1 MLEQFVSA
9 LPDPRPWRVILAD
22 DDKDV
27 HAITSLALT
36 EFTFEGRPLEI
47 LSAYSAS
54 ETVDLLAQHPDAA
67 VLFLDVVMES
77 DHAGLDAIR
86 RIREDLGLGNLRIV
100 VRTGQAGRA
109 PEREVIR
116 RYDIHDYILKTDL
129 RTTRLETVLF
139 SCLRAYRDIV
149 AIETS
154 KKGLERIIDASA
166 AIFQRQTLPS
176 FAESALEHLT
186 ALMSREEDAERAS
199 GARHAL
205 AAVGKRAD
213 QLSIVAGSGRFA
225 GSVGEPLFS
234 VLSPDAALQV
244 QERMERE
251 TAERVPDRYIG
262 VFQGS
267 IAPKVMIVEG
277 ERSADSLD
285 DQLMRLFSR
294 NIGIG
299 LENLQMKEG
308 LDEAQREIAYRLGGA
323 VESRSKETANHIR
336 RVAEMS
342 ALIGVSWGL
351 SEQEAMI
358 LKYASPLHDVGKIG
372 IPDHILNKPGK
383 HTAEEWE
390 IMKTHAHIG
399 YELVYSPDLEILRI
413 GGLIA
418 LEHHER
424 WDGRG
429 YPFGKAR
436 EEIGIHGRIV
446 AAIDVFDALGSKRC
460 YKNAWPLE
468 HIVDVMRQERGAH
481 FDPTVI
487 DVILDRLDDLTAI
500 REALPD

>member
-1 MLEQFVSA
+1 MFEDNLSPSA
-9 LPDPRPWRVILAD
+9 PPRPWRVILAD

-27 HAITSLALT
+27 HAITDLALS
-36 EFTFEGRPLEI
+36 EFTFEDRPLEI
-47 LSAYSAS
+47 LSAYSAA
-54 ETVDLLAQHPDAA
+54 ETVALLAENPDAA
-67 VLFLDVVMES
+67 VLFLDVVMET
-77 DHAGLDAIR
+77 DHAGLDAIHK
-86 RIREDLGLGNLRIV
+86 IREELGIGNLRIV

-166 AIFQRQTLPS
+166 TMFQRQTLPS
-176 FAESALEHLT
+176 FAGSALEHLS
-186 ALMSREEDAERAS
+186 ALMGREDDADRAA
-199 GARHAL
+199 GARDAL
-205 AAVGKRAD
+205 AAVGRRAD
-213 QLSIVAGSGRFA
+213 QLSIVAGTGRYA
-225 GSVGEPLFS
+225 SAVGEPLFS
-234 VLSPDAALQV
+234 VLPPDAAIQV
-244 QERMERE
+244 QEKIE
-251 TAERVPDRYIG
+251 AEAAEQSADRFIG
-262 VFQGS
+262 VYQGS
-267 IAPKVMIVEG
+267 IAPKVLIVEG
-277 ERSADSLD
+277 KRSNLSLD
-285 DQLMRLFSR
+285 DQLLKLFSR

-299 LENLQMKEG
+299 LDNLQLKEG
-308 LDEAQREIAYRLGGA
+308 LEEAQREIAYRLGGA

-342 ALIGVSWGL
+342 ALIGLDWGL
-351 SEQEAMI
+351 SEQEAVV

-399 YELVYSPDLEILRI
+399 YELVYSPDLEILKI

-436 EEIGIHGRIV
+436 EEIGIQGRIV

-460 YKNAWPLE
+460 YKEAWPME
-468 HIVDVMRQERGAH
+468 HIVDLLRHERGAH
-481 FDPTVI
+481 FDPTII
-487 DVILDRLDDLTAI
+487 DLILARLDDLLAI
-500 REALPD
+500 RAALPD

>member
-1 MLEQFVSA
+1 MLEQDVS
-9 LPDPRPWRVILAD
+9 LSPSPRPWRVILAD

-27 HAITSLALT
+27 HAITDLALSD
-36 EFTFEGRPLEI
+36 FTFEDRPLEI
-47 LSAYSAS
+47 LSAYSAA
-54 ETVDLLAQHPDAA
+54 ETVALLARNPDAA
-67 VLFLDVVMES
+67 VLFLDVVMET
-77 DHAGLDAIR
+77 DHAGLDAIH
-86 RIREDLGLGNLRIV
+86 RIREELGIGNLRIV

-139 SCLRAYRDIV
+139 SCLRAYRDII

-166 AIFQRQTLPS
+166 AMFQRQSIPS
-176 FAESALEHLT
+176 FANGALEHLT
-186 ALMSREEDAERAS
+186 ALIGGADEADRAA
-199 GARHAL
+199 GARDAL

-213 QLSIVAGSGRFA
+213 QLSIVAGTGRFA

-234 VLSPDAALQV
+234 ALSPDAAIQV
-244 QERMERE
+244 QERLESDAAGRSE
-251 TAERVPDRYIG
+251 DRYIG
-262 VFQGS
+262 VIQGKS
-267 IAPKVMIVEG
+267 APKVLIVEG
-277 ERSADSLD
+277 KRSSTGLD
-285 DQLMRLFSR
+285 DQLLRLFSR

-308 LDEAQREIAYRLGGA
+308 LEEAQREIAYRLGGA

-342 ALIGVSWGL
+342 ALIGLCWGL
-351 SEQEAMI
+351 SEQEATI
-358 LKYASPLHDVGKIG
+358 LKYAAPLHDVGKIG

-399 YELVYSPDLEILRI
+399 YELVYSPDLEILKV

-436 EEIGIHGRIV
+436 EEIGVHGRIV
-446 AAIDVFDALGSKRC
+446 AAIDAFDALGSKRC

-468 HIVDVMRQERGAH
+468 QIVDLLRQERGAH
-481 FDPTVI
+481 FDPTVV
-487 DVILDRLDDLTAI
+487 DLILARLDDLMAI
-500 REALPD
+500 RAALPD

>member
-1 MLEQFVSA
+1 MFEDSLSTST
-9 LPDPRPWRVILAD
+9 DPGPWRVILAD
-22 DDKDV
+22 DDRDV
-27 HAITSLALT
+27 HTITSLALT

-47 LSAYSAS
+47 LSAYSAA
-54 ETVDLLAQHPDAA
+54 ETVTLLAQHPDAA
-67 VLFLDVVMES
+67 VLLLDVVMES
-77 DHAGLDAIR
+77 DNAGLDAIH
-86 RIREDLGLGNLRIV
+86 RIREELGLGNLRIV

-109 PEREVIR
+109 PEREVTR

-149 AIETS
+149 AIETN

-166 AIFQRQTLPS
+166 AMFQRQTLPS
-176 FAESALEHLT
+176 FAEGALAHLT
-186 ALMSREEDAERAS
+186 ALMSHEEDADRAS
-199 GARHAL
+199 GARDAL
-205 AAVGKRAD
+205 AATGKSAD
-213 QLSIVAGSGRFA
+213 QLAIVAGSGKFA

-244 QERMERE
+244 QDWMENE
-251 TAERVPDRYIG
+251 TAQRVPNRYIG
-262 VFQGS
+262 VFKGS
-267 IAPKVMIVEG
+267 ISPKVLIVEG
-277 ERSADSLD
+277 ERSAGSLD

-299 LENLQMKEG
+299 LENLEIKEG

-342 ALIGVSWGL
+342 ALVGLSCGL

-413 GGLIA
+413 GGMIA

-424 WDGRG
+424 WDGKG

-436 EEIGIHGRIV
+436 EEITIHARIV

-468 HIVDVMRQERGAH
+468 HIIDVLRNERGSH
-481 FDPTVI
+481 FDPTVV
-487 DVILDRLDDLTAI
+487 DVIFDRLDDLVAV